1 MFEAKMSN
9 PEIMVEAMKA
19 AYELVKDEV
28 TFKIGEDGIILRAMD
43 PANVAMVIMELTKKA
58 FDEYQI
64 VKESFIGI
72 NMERF
77 MQVLKRSGKGDEM
90 SMRISGGKMEIIYT
104 GRGVRRFSLP
114 LLALESGPRPEPNL
128 SFSVKAE
135 VQSTA
140 LREAVEDT
148 SVVSDAITIVAANN
162 ELHLLAQGD
171 LGDVETILKKGE
183 GIEAIDIQDK
193 ARSKYSIEYLKKL
206 AKTKIG
212 KNVKMMFKSDYPMML
227 QFSEPEIKIAF
238 ILAPRMDVE

>member
-9 PEIMVEAMKA
+9 PEVMVEAMKA

-77 MQVLKRSGKGDEM
+77 MQVLKRSGKGDTM
-90 SMRISGGKMEIIYT
+90 SIRISGGKMEIVYT
-104 GRGVRRFSLP
+104 GRGIRKFSLP

-135 VQSTA
+135 VQTTA
-140 LREAVEDT
+140 LRDAVEDT

-162 ELHLLAQGD
+162 ELHLLAHGD

-183 GIEAIDIQDK
+183 GIETIDIQDK

-227 QFSEPEIKIAF
+227 QFSQPEIKIAF

>member
-9 PEIMVEAMKA
+9 PELMVEALKA

-43 PANVAMVIMELTKKA
+43 PANVAMVIMELKKPA

-77 MQVLKRSGKGDEM
+77 MQVLKRAGKGDEM
-90 SMRISGGKMEIIYT
+90 LIRISGGKMEITYT
-104 GRGVRRFSLP
+104 GRGTRRFSLP

-135 VQSTA
+135 VETDA
-140 LREAVEDT
+140 FREAIEDT
-148 SVVSDAITIVAANN
+148 SVVSDAITIVAAND

-171 LGDVETILKKGE
+171 LGDVETILKKEE
-183 GIEAIDIQDK
+183 GIETIDIQDK

-206 AKTKIG
+206 AKTKVG
-212 KNVKMMFKSDYPMML
+212 ENVHMMFKSDYPLML
-227 QFSEPEIKIAF
+227 QFTEPEIKIAF